1 MNKAGP
7 NNNYP
12 LESLLKLIKLPWKF
26 TLNAPRQGLFASLL
40 IVSFALHTFLLVLAT
55 THQLNENRANQGE
68 LMTSQL
74 VTDSLT
80 ELEPANTVSLALLA
94 NRYATNPSVASIRIL
109 DANQQV
115 LATGGLAKTREG
127 QVFVRDALQNEKK
140 VGSIEITLIQPSMG
154 EILRN
159 QWMAI
164 LTSLF
169 VHSLLWFAY
178 RAIARPSRKEYLER
192 VNHEAR
198 LHHELQSLRQALEQ
212 EKKNSA
218 VALAQ
223 ADHSA
228 QNKLK
233 PKEIRPVTLD
243 NDAVALSIQFYDPK
257 QLLNSVSPTV
267 AVPYFNLCQLFLNKS
282 MDLCLQHYKLN
293 GPDITIAQSFNE
305 HGAILS
311 VSSQKPDAVKCLV
324 MVSNVFQLLSDVLYK
339 RYREDKRFVLQT
351 RTALSTA
358 VNSMHLSAAQ
368 AAERLVQQLVA
379 KESALQLANEL
390 LKDLSEHYELVAL
403 PNPSNA
409 LTRHAFMINGMD
421 AQTAQIAQDIRTEI
435 LKNKHS

>member
-1 MNKAGP
+1 M
-7 NNNYP
+7 
-12 LESLLKLIKLPWKF
+12 
-26 TLNAPRQGLFASLL
+26 NAPRQGLFASLL

-55 THQLNENRANQGE
+55 THQLNENRANQGQ

-127 QVFVRDALQNEKK
+127 EVFVRDAIQNEQKI
-140 VGSIEITLIQPSMG
+140 GSIEITLVQPSTG

-159 QWMAI
+159 QWLMI
-164 LTSLF
+164 LVSLIA
-169 VHSLLWFAY
+169 HSVLWLIY

-192 VNHEAR
+192 INHEAR
-198 LHHELQSLRQALEQ
+198 LKHELQTLSQALEQ
-212 EKKNSA
+212 EKHNTA
-218 VALAQ
+218 LALAQ
-223 ADHSA
+223 IEQQA
-228 QNKLK
+228 QNKPKL
-233 PKEIRPVTLD
+233 KEIKPVVLD
-243 NDAVALSIQFYDPK
+243 QSAVALSIQYYDPK

-282 MDLCLQHYKLN
+282 IDLCLQHYKLN
-293 GPDITIAQSFNE
+293 SPDVVLVQNFNE
-305 HGAILS
+305 HGAMLS
-311 VSSQKPDAVKCLV
+311 VSSEKADAVKCLV
-324 MVSNVFQLLSDVLYK
+324 MISNVFQLLSEVLYK

-358 VNSMHLSAAQ
+358 VPAMHLSAAQ

-390 LKDLSEHYELVAL
+390 LKQLSDHYELVAL

-409 LTRHAFMINGMD
+409 LTRHAFMISGMD
-421 AQTAQIAQDIRTEI
+421 AQTAEVAQQIRSEI
-435 LKNKHS
+435 LKSKSASNA